1 MDELEF
7 CIKSLSYPLGMLL
20 EGLER
25 REGEKVEVKE
35 GLITLPRA
43 PFAALCYLT
52 GIALFDA
59 LDIVDKKRLGDD
71 YGAIE
76 GFCKKLLN
84 SKLGARLKPYL
95 ESPGRYISPGE
106 GLSIDWLEFEK
117 REEKVRPHLKRLMEL
132 RERTCDR
139 SEFLAKTDFLAELSV
154 DEALLVSYLSGEAGL
169 RELVNAALGKHNSE
183 FRDAVKEYFKAL
195 RG

>member
-7 CIKSLSYPLGMLL
+7 CVKSISYPLGMIL
-20 EGLER
+20 ERLER
-25 REGEKVEVKE
+25 REGEKVEVRE
-35 GLITLPRA
+35 GFITLPRA

-76 GFCKKLLN
+76 GFRKKLL
-84 SKLGARLKPYL
+84 SSTLGARLRPYL
-95 ESPGRYISPGE
+95 ESPGRYVSPGE

-117 REEKVRPHLKRLMEL
+117 REEKIRPHLKRIMEL
-132 RERTCDR
+132 RKRISDR
-139 SEFLAKTDFLAELSV
+139 SEFLAKTDFLAGLSV
-154 DEALLVSYLSGEAGL
+154 DEALLLSYLAGEAGL
-169 RELVNAALGKHNSE
+169 RELINAALGKHNPE
-183 FRDAVKEYFKAL
+183 FREAVKAYFKAL
-195 RG
+195 RD